1 MVSFT
6 FTCLFVVV
14 VVLVFQ
20 YEASRTVLHA
30 TMAFDRGSRPA
41 RKERIAVIK
50 A

>member
-1 MVSFT
+1 MLSALRLRV
-6 FTCLFVVV
+6 LF
-14 VVLVFQ
+14 LLLLFFQ

-30 TMAFDRGSRPA
+30 TMAFDRGSRQA